1 MSASSG
7 IDSPEQWVGLGVWH
21 LQSAISIM
29 NLLVDNQLVDL
40 NIIKA
45 LIDEKIKD
53 AGSVNEEALWETYKD
68 FLNPSINRAIPANVV
83 RFPEGG
89 DA

>member
-1 MSASSG
+1 MSAISG

-21 LQSAISIM
+21 LQSSIAII
-29 NLLVDNQLVDL
+29 NLLVDNGLVDL
-40 NIIKA
+40 SLIKI
-45 LIDEKIKD
+45 LIEEKIKD

-68 FLNPSINRAIPANVV
+68 FLNPSINTAIPANVV